1 MDVELEVEYED
12 TYDNRF
18 PEDGQSIYVHR
29 VYCAGVNITGLFD
42 VDKGKM
48 RDDLITKKTNSYEN
62 IRKNT
67 RSKARD
73 RSS

>member
-1 MDVELEVEYED
+1 MKSRANTTYVNYMDVELEVEYED

-18 PEDGQSIYVHR
+18 PEDGQTIYVHI

-48 RDDLITKKTNSYEN
+48 RDDLIELYLEN
-62 IRKNT
+62 QENQ
-67 RSKARD
+67 
-73 RSS
+73 